1 MDQPLHVLLVDDD
14 ADDREI
20 FTWTLNSI
28 YPSAV
33 TDMATDGEDALERL
47 EQWEINPDII
57 FLDLNMP
64 RMNGFDFLRH
74 IRQMDRWRE
83 LPVIVYSTSSNPR
96 DMAKSWEAGATD
108 YIIKGT
114 EMASVK
120 RDLLQTLEKYRPPQ
134 SPHDKGK

>member
-1 MDQPLHVLLVDDD
+1 MEQPLHVLLVDDD

-33 TDMATDGEDALERL
+33 IDTAIDGENALEKL
-47 EQWEINPDII
+47 KQWVYRPDII

-64 RMNGFDFLRH
+64 KMNGFDFLQH
-74 IRQMDRWRE
+74 IRRVDKWRE

-96 DMAKSWEAGATD
+96 DMARSWEAGATD
-108 YIIKGT
+108 YIVKGT
-114 EMASVK
+114 EMATVK
-120 RDLLQTLEKYRPPQ
+120 RDLLQALEKYRPPLSQ
-134 SPHDKGK
+134 HEYR

>member
-20 FTWTLNSI
+20 FTWTLNNI

-33 TDMATDGEDALERL
+33 IATATDGEDALERL
-47 EQWEINPDII
+47 EQWDYIPDII

-64 RMNGFDFLRH
+64 RMNGFDFLHH
-74 IRQMDRWRE
+74 IRQMDKWRK

-96 DMAKSWEAGATD
+96 DMTRSWEAGATD
-108 YIIKGT
+108 YIVKGT
-114 EMASVK
+114 EMATVK
-120 RDLLQTLEKYRPPQ
+120 RDLLQVLEKYRPPL
-134 SPHDKGK
+134 STHEYRK

>member
-1 MDQPLHVLLVDDD
+1 MDKPLHVLLVDDD

-28 YPSAV
+28 YPSAI
-33 TDMATDGEDALERL
+33 TNMAIDGEDALGRL
-47 EQWEINPDII
+47 EKREFQPDII

-74 IRQMDRWRE
+74 IRQMDKWKE

-108 YIIKGT
+108 YIVKGT

-120 RDLLQTLEKYRPPQ
+120 QDLLQTLEKYSSPPTENE
-134 SPHDKGK
+134 

>member
-20 FTWTLNSI
+20 FTWTLNNI

-33 TDMATDGEDALERL
+33 IATATDGEDALERL
-47 EQWEINPDII
+47 EQWDYIPDII

-64 RMNGFDFLRH
+64 RMNGFDFLQH
-74 IRQMDRWRE
+74 IRRRDKWRE

-96 DMAKSWEAGATD
+96 DIARSRETGATD
-108 YIIKGT
+108 YIVKGT
-114 EMASVK
+114 EMATVR
-120 RDLLQTLEKYRPPQ
+120 RDLLQALERYRPPL
-134 SPHDKGK
+134 SEHEYRK

>member
-1 MDQPLHVLLVDDD
+1 MDQPLYVLLVDDD

-20 FTWTLNSI
+20 FTFTLNSI
-28 YPSAV
+28 YPSAI
-33 TDMATDGEDALERL
+33 TETAIDGEDALGKL
-47 EQWEINPDII
+47 EQWGYLPDII

-74 IRQMDRWRE
+74 IRHQDKWKE

-108 YIIKGT
+108 YIVKGT

-120 RDLLQTLEKYRPPQ
+120 RDLLQALEKYRPPL
-134 SPHDKGK
+134 PEHEYRK